1 MATKYDKVEVTFIE
15 EDTEDASKLRLR
27 LYLRREK
34 DRQWFQA
41 SARLSK
47 DYIVK
52 IDSLT
57 PYQKQKYMSKKE

>member
-1 MATKYDKVEVTFIE
+1 MTKYDKVEATFIE

-34 DRQWFQA
+34 NRQWFQA

-47 DYIVK
+47 DFFIE

-57 PYQKQKYMSKKE
+57 PYQKQKYISKKE